1 MKFPSKLIAIFIS
14 VTLLNACSLPQKGPV
29 ATPTQSVATIVAG
42 TLQALIPSVTPMLPT
57 QPLPS
62 STSTLEATPTLPPP
76 TLTSAPSLTPT
87 KDISPTPSITPI
99 PDPGS
104 ISGTISGYPYGSLPA
119 LAIVAIKQDSPR
131 RGNYSYFITAPG
143 GTFFSMSTSYLIP
156 GQWMVI
162 AYDSSGNSGGCSGPV
177 TVVSNQTV
185 SCTISDWASAFPPK
199 PAGVPNP

>member
-1 MKFPSKLIAIFIS
+1 MKTPVRIFAIFIC
-14 VTLLNACSLPQKGPV
+14 VTLLSACSLPQKGSP
-29 ATPTQSVATIVAG
+29 ATATLSVATIVAA
-42 TLQALIPSVTPMLPT
+42 TLQALTPSVTPVLPT
-57 QPLPS
+57 QALPS
-62 STSTLEATPTLPPP
+62 STPTLEATPTLQPP
-76 TLTSAPSLTPT
+76 TLTSTPSLTPT
-87 KDISPTPSITPI
+87 KDISPTPSTTPI

-104 ISGTISGYPYGSLPA
+104 ISGTISGYPFGSLPA
-119 LAIVAIKQDSPR
+119 LAVVAIKQDSPR

-156 GQWMVI
+156 GQWLVI

-185 SCTISDWASAFPPK
+185 SCTINDWASAFPSK